1 MRSLRR
7 LMVFM
12 RPYRWLA
19 ILALLCLAGQ
29 VAVELAV
36 PRLIQRIVDEGI
48 GAGNSALVVN
58 TTLIMLGITL
68 VGAVLGMGNNV
79 YSIRTAQSFGADLRE
94 ALYRKIQS
102 LSFGNLDRLETGQ
115 LLVRLTSDVNMVHHI
130 VQLSL
135 RILTRAPLLVLG
147 SSVLMVVT
155 SPRLALIPL
164 AAFPVVVAL
173 SLSVG
178 GRGRRMFEQVQKRLD
193 RMNTVMQ
200 ENLAGVRVVKAFVR
214 TDYEEQRFE
223 DANVAL
229 TTQMSQVMRLF
240 SVLMPTM
247 QLVLNL
253 GLVAVAW
260 FGGVKVIGHGLTI
273 GELIAFTNYLQ
284 AASFPLI
291 QLSNMVPQ
299 VSAAEASASRI
310 LGVMDTPNEV
320 VESPQARDVPLTGAL
335 TFDRVTFSY
344 DGDGSEPVL
353 ADITFDAAPGQSV
366 AILGAT
372 GAGKSSLVNLIPR
385 FYEVSGGRI
394 LLDGIDVRDLSLES
408 LRSQVSVAL
417 QDAVLF
423 SGTVRDNIRYG
434 RPDATDEEVIA
445 AAKAA
450 QIHDFVASL
459 PDGYDTMIGQRGVNL
474 SGGQKQR
481 IAIARALLVRPRVL
495 ILDDST
501 SAVDVETEARIEEAI
516 ESIPERP
523 TRLVIAQRISTVLNA
538 DKIIVLERGRVA
550 AIGTHDELL
559 RSSGIYREI
568 YESQLGNGVQAY
580 VNN

>member
-1 MRSLRR
+1 
-7 LMVFM
+7 
-12 RPYRWLA
+12 
-19 ILALLCLAGQ
+19 
-29 VAVELAV
+29 
-36 PRLIQRIVDEGI
+36 
-48 GAGNSALVVN
+48 
-58 TTLIMLGITL
+58 
-68 VGAVLGMGNNV
+68 
-79 YSIRTAQSFGADLRE
+79 
-94 ALYRKIQS
+94 
-102 LSFGNLDRLETGQ
+102 
-115 LLVRLTSDVNMVHHI
+115 
-130 VQLSL
+130 
-135 RILTRAPLLVLG
+135 
-147 SSVLMVVT
+147 
-155 SPRLALIPL
+155 
-164 AAFPVVVAL
+164 
-173 SLSVG
+173 
-178 GRGRRMFEQVQKRLD
+178 
-193 RMNTVMQ
+193 
-200 ENLAGVRVVKAFVR
+200 
-214 TDYEEQRFE
+214 
-223 DANVAL
+223 
-229 TTQMSQVMRLF
+229 
-240 SVLMPTM
+240 M

-353 ADITFDAAPGQSV
+353 ADVTFDAAPGQSV